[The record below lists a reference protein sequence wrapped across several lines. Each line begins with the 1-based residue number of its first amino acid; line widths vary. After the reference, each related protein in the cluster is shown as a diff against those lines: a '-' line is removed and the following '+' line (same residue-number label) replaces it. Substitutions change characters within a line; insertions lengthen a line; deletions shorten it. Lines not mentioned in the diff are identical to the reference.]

1 MKRYGVSV
9 SKHGQHC
16 LDYQIFSVTVSNFP
30 TSVHKA
36 SEEGLIPL
44 TPLPETQERKKE
56 KPPPYGLPGPRL
68 RNLYSTTFC
77 LAICPGPWH
86 ARRTA
91 PRQCAR
97 AGPAR
102 REPGSQACAAALRLL
117 PRLLPPLELLPVRP
131 RGREAE
137 MADEIA
143 KAQAARPGGD
153 TIFGK
158 IIRKEIPAKII
169 FEDDQCLA
177 FHDISPQ
184 APTHFLVIPKKH
196 ISQISVAEDDDES
209 LLGHLMI
216 VGKKCAADLGLK
228 KGYRMVVNEGSDG
241 GQSVYHVHLHVLG
254 GRQMNWPP
262 G

>member
-1 MKRYGVSV
+1 
-9 SKHGQHC
+9 
-16 LDYQIFSVTVSNFP
+16 
-30 TSVHKA
+30 
-36 SEEGLIPL
+36 
-44 TPLPETQERKKE
+44 
-56 KPPPYGLPGPRL
+56 
-68 RNLYSTTFC
+68 
-77 LAICPGPWH
+77 
-86 ARRTA
+86 
-91 PRQCAR
+91 
-97 AGPAR
+97 
-102 REPGSQACAAALRLL
+102 
-117 PRLLPPLELLPVRP
+117 
-131 RGREAE
+131 

-143 KAQAARPGGD
+143 KAQVARPGGD

-169 FEDDQCLA
+169 YEDDQCLA

-184 APTHFLVIPKKH
+184 APTHFLVIPKKY
-196 ISQISVAEDDDES
+196 ISQISAAEDDDES

-241 GQSVYHVHLHVLG
+241 GQSVYHIHLHVLG

>member
-1 MKRYGVSV
+1 MR
-9 SKHGQHC
+9 
-16 LDYQIFSVTVSNFP
+16 
-30 TSVHKA
+30 
-36 SEEGLIPL
+36 
-44 TPLPETQERKKE
+44 
-56 KPPPYGLPGPRL
+56 
-68 RNLYSTTFC
+68 
-77 LAICPGPWH
+77 
-86 ARRTA
+86 
-91 PRQCAR
+91 
-97 AGPAR
+97 
-102 REPGSQACAAALRLL
+102 SQSS
-117 PRLLPPLELLPVRP
+117 
-131 RGREAE
+131 GRS
-137 MADEIA
+137 
-143 KAQAARPGGD
+143 PGGD

-158 IIRKEIPAKII
+158 APPDVAVRLGAWARLGARRVLGVAARPLHGCLGPRLCEESRNLASSLPDREKPYPALTRAQSPRSPAHSRPARGVPGCLASPRSSLGLRARAALDAL
-169 FEDDQCLA
+169 ELGGEPARRPLPRGLCLA

-216 VGKKCAADLGLK
+216 VGKKCAADLGLS